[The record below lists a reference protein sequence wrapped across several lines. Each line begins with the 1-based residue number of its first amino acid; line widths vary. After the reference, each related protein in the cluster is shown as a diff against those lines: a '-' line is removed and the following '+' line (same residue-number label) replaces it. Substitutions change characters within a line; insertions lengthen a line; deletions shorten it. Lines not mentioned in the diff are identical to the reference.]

1 MNSSVWD
8 SMSFV
13 LINQACELMSTYS
26 ILLFFE
32 NLYDISVTDRCM
44 LKSVIITVI
53 FYVFESQDSQY
64 GRGEIK

>member
-1 MNSSVWD
+1 
-8 SMSFV
+8 MSLV